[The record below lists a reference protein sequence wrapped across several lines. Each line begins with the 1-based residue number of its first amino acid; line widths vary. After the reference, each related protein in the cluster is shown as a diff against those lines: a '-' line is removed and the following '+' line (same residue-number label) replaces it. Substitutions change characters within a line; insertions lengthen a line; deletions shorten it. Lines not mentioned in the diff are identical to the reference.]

1 MNGTPTP
8 DNLDGVT
15 DNKGFTGHEML
26 DQLDLVHMNGRI
38 YDPLV
43 ARTMSA
49 DPYIQDRLSS
59 QSYNRYTYVW
69 NNPMN
74 MTDTTGFVAMENT
87 EEAIAECNQKE
98 IERLCFA
105 GACFGNI
112 TLVSFSGGSE
122 KSEVWCRH

>member
-1 MNGTPTP
+1 
-8 DNLDGVT
+8 
-15 DNKGFTGHEML
+15 ML

-38 YDPLV
+38 YDLLV
-43 ARTMSA
+43 ARMMSV
-49 DPYIQDRLSS
+49 DPYIQDPLSS

-69 NNPMN
+69 NNPTN
-74 MTDTTGFVAMENT
+74 MTDPTGFVAMANT
-87 EEAIAECNQKE
+87 EEAIAERNQKE
-98 IERLCFA
+98 TERICGT